1 METTTIGFIGLG
13 LIGGSIAKA
22 IKKFHPDYQILAY
35 NRTRETLE
43 DAIFDGIVDIA
54 CDEKDSKFA
63 LCDYIFL
70 CATVDYNIECLKWL
84 KGLIRPGCILTDVG
98 SVKGEIHREITN
110 LSMASYFIG
119 GHPMAGSE
127 KTGYSYS
134 SDHLIENAYYIL
146 TPSEEA
152 GLDKIGRY
160 TELVSSIG
168 ALPMILTWEEHDYI
182 TAAVSHLPH
191 VIAASLVNLV
201 HKLDSPDE
209 HMKSIA
215 AGGFKD
221 ITRIASS
228 SPYMWQQICLEN
240 QENLSKVLDEFIR
253 LIVQAKYL
261 IDQKDGNGLYQ
272 MFANSREY
280 RDSIDDTA
288 SGPIKKNYSL
298 YCDILDETGA
308 IATIATILSMNNIN
322 LKNIGII
329 HNREFDEGVLKIDF
343 YDERAMK
350 NAAEQL
356 RKRNYIIYE
365 R

>member
-168 ALPMILTWEEHDYI
+168 ALPIDR
-182 TAAVSHLPH
+182 
-191 VIAASLVNLV
+191 
-201 HKLDSPDE
+201 
-209 HMKSIA
+209 KS
-215 AGGFKD
+215 
-221 ITRIASS
+221 
-228 SPYMWQQICLEN
+228 
-240 QENLSKVLDEFIR
+240 V
-253 LIVQAKYL
+253 V
-261 IDQKDGNGLYQ
+261 
-272 MFANSREY
+272 
-280 RDSIDDTA
+280 
-288 SGPIKKNYSL
+288 
-298 YCDILDETGA
+298 
-308 IATIATILSMNNIN
+308 
-322 LKNIGII
+322 
-329 HNREFDEGVLKIDF
+329 
-343 YDERAMK
+343 
-350 NAAEQL
+350 
-356 RKRNYIIYE
+356 
-365 R
+365 

>member
-22 IKKFHPDYQILAY
+22 IRKFHPEYQIMAY
-35 NRTRETLE
+35 NRTRDTVE
-43 DAIFDGIVDIA
+43 DAVFDGIVDII
-54 CDEKDSKFA
+54 CEEQDSKFS

-70 CATVDYNIECLKWL
+70 CATVDYNIECLSWL
-84 KGLIRPGCILTDVG
+84 KGIIRPGCILTDVG
-98 SVKGEIHREITN
+98 SVKGEIHRHVTE
-110 LSMASYFIG
+110 LSMTANFIG

-127 KTGYSYS
+127 KTGYDYS
-134 SDHLIENAYYIL
+134 SDHLLENAYYIL

-152 GLDKIGRY
+152 GLDKISDY
-160 TELVSSIG
+160 TGLVTSIG

-191 VIAASLVNLV
+191 VVASALVNLV
-201 HKLDSPDE
+201 EKLDSSSQ

-228 SPYMWQQICLEN
+228 SPHMWQQICLEN
-240 QENLSKVLDEFIR
+240 PENISSVLDEFIR

-261 IDQKDGNGLYQ
+261 VDQKDGEGLYQ
-272 MFANSREY
+272 MFSDSRNY
-280 RDSIDDTA
+280 RDSINDNS
-288 SGPIKKNYSL
+288 SGPIKKDFSL
-298 YCDILDETGA
+298 YCDIIDETGA
-308 IATIATILSMNNIN
+308 IATIATILSMNNIS
-322 LKNIGII
+322 LKNIGIL

-343 YDERAMK
+343 YDEAAQK

-356 RKRNYIIYE
+356 RKRNYIIHE